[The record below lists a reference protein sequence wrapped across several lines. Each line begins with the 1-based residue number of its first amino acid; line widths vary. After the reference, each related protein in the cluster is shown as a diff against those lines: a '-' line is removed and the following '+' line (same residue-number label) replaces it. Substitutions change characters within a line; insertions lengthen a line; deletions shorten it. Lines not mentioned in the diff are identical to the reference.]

1 MASPGLPDRDRH
13 PFVGMVVED
22 LGDGYVD
29 PYCHITLISPTEAVT
44 AHHCAPTGSEVL
56 FTLDNPVVVPA
67 QIHSGTV
74 RVGGWDF
81 ENFYVDIAI
90 VDLHEPI
97 DLPRYAQVALESVTY
112 GPGTILDF
120 VTYVGSKQSG
130 LVTPIVVPGIG
141 FLPKATDVQPEPA
154 HVEFDRNLIRTTPKP
169 GAGGYET
176 AETINTTNPTCFGNS
191 GSPIFLKGTDLMTGV
206 LSYGTRYACVGGVN
220 AYFAR
225 TDSELAGAILE
236 GTIVEPPPPPPP
248 PPPPTVYPRLVK
260 GSGATGA
267 LSFPATVRAG
277 ADYTGTV
284 WGLSPANT
292 LVGQVGQDEFAVFP
306 ASVSEGFDTF
316 LAVLRDDFTS
326 GNDDLDVFLAW
337 YIDGSP
343 VILHG
348 CNGFT
353 SDEGLVLTNETV
365 QGIVDYYGVDDP
377 YNFDIAVYGWYA
389 DGGNSD
395 FSLFTS
401 ELATGLGDGNPI
413 VDPIFNP
420 EDPNVTITMTW
431 AALDSTPD
439 MDLGWIE
446 HFIDGGTEGSVKPT
460 VTSIIP

>member
-1 MASPGLPDRDRH
+1 MRRVVGRRVGRMQRLGLAATLMAVSCVAVAPGAMASPGLPDRDRH

-97 DLPRYAQVALESVTY
+97 DLPRYAQVALEPVTY

-120 VTYVGSKQSG
+120 VTYVGAKQSG

-206 LSYGTRYACVGGVN
+206 LSYGTRYACVGGGN

-225 TDSELAGAILE
+225 TDSELASAILD
-236 GTIVEPPPPPPP
+236 GTIVEPPPPP
-248 PPPPTVYPRLVK
+248 PPPPTVYPRLATDNECRARS
-260 GSGATGA
+260 GSLRGSAQEAPIRREQCHRRHSNG
-267 LSFPATVRAG
+267 SFG
-277 ADYTGTV
+277 
-284 WGLSPANT
+284 
-292 LVGQVGQDEFAVFP
+292 
-306 ASVSEGFDTF
+306 
-316 LAVLRDDFTS
+316 
-326 GNDDLDVFLAW
+326 
-337 YIDGSP
+337 
-343 VILHG
+343 
-348 CNGFT
+348 
-353 SDEGLVLTNETV
+353 
-365 QGIVDYYGVDDP
+365 
-377 YNFDIAVYGWYA
+377 
-389 DGGNSD
+389 
-395 FSLFTS
+395 
-401 ELATGLGDGNPI
+401 ELI
-413 VDPIFNP
+413 
-420 EDPNVTITMTW
+420 
-431 AALDSTPD
+431 
-439 MDLGWIE
+439 
-446 HFIDGGTEGSVKPT
+446 T
-460 VTSIIP
+460 VTEMDPHLASPRGTLERHPD